1 MFYINTHNAS
11 TSKLC
16 ICRHDLAIGRSE
28 KASTGN
34 DRMFFVSELR
44 VAKRVFLNRAAIVVK
59 ALLQFFVSMYI
70 ATIHAIR
77 LDTTTRST
85 GRSSAVSPLSKN
97 AGAMPILAD
106 GKSAWTQGG
115 SASSHDSSSPIFTP
129 FLPLS
134 VRPVLFPIPDVTLT
148 RRVKLKADES
158 LSTWETIQIFCNDS
172 RQWFN
177 VANTHRVFSNRGEKR
192 NESRLRKS
200 RSTRRLGNDVRCE
213 WDFLCC
219 IETRRKAYLNTRW
232 MKIRVLE

>member
-1 MFYINTHNAS
+1 MQALRNYAHVVTI
-11 TSKLC
+11 L
-16 ICRHDLAIGRSE
+16 RSE
-28 KASTGN
+28 EARSSSFNRKRSNVLCQRIAGREAS
-34 DRMFFVSELR
+34 FSQSSS
-44 VAKRVFLNRAAIVVK
+44 NRRKSAAAIFRCSLYVHRRD
-59 ALLQFFVSMYI
+59 
-70 ATIHAIR
+70 TRIR

-85 GRSSAVSPLSKN
+85 GRSAVSPLSKN

-172 RQWFN
+172 RQWFS
-177 VANTHRVFSNRGEKR
+177 VPE
-192 NESRLRKS
+192 
-200 RSTRRLGNDVRCE
+200 
-213 WDFLCC
+213 
-219 IETRRKAYLNTRW
+219 
-232 MKIRVLE
+232 